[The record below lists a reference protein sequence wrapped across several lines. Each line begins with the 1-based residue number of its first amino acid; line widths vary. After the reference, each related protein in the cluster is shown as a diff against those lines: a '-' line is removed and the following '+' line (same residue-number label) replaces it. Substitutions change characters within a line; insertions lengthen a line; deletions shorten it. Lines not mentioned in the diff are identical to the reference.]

1 MSSLLIERHDAV
13 LHLTM
18 NRPQRSNAL
27 TTEMLVQITEAVTSA
42 RVRGARAM
50 LLTGAGRNFCSG
62 AETGLVA
69 SAEDREE
76 FVKRSWEA
84 LAAIADA
91 PVPVVGALNGP
102 AVAGGVE
109 IALSCDLRVAHSSAY
124 LRPRGLDW
132 GAVTCS
138 RMSRFLPLGLTT
150 QLVWLQQKLPAA
162 EALRW
167 GLVTEV
173 VDSHDELMA
182 NAMAL
187 AQRLADYPTD
197 AVLRSRALLRN
208 LADSWQRMIELQA
221 EATDA
226 GWSSDT
232 QAAREAV
239 RKAK

>member
-1 MSSLLIERHDAV
+1 MSSV
-13 LHLTM
+13 LVDLDGSVLRLTM
-18 NRPQRSNAL
+18 NRPERSNAL
-27 TTEMLVQITEAVTSA
+27 TTDMLVRLLEAMSTA
-42 RVRGARAM
+42 RSRGARAI

-69 SAEDREE
+69 SDADREE

-91 PVPVVGALNGP
+91 PLPVVAALNGP

-138 RMSRFLPLGLTT
+138 RMSRYLPIGLTT

-162 EALRW
+162 DALRW
-167 GLVTEV
+167 GMITEITE
-173 VDSHDELMA
+173 SQDELMK

-187 AQRLADYPTD
+187 AQRLAVYPTD

-208 LADSWQRMIELQA
+208 LTDSWQRMIELQA
-221 EATDA
+221 TATDT
-226 GWSSDT
+226 GWGADV
-232 QAAREAV
+232 EAS
-239 RKAK
+239 RDAIRRAK

>member
-1 MSSLLIERHDAV
+1 MSSLLVERHDAV
-13 LHLTM
+13 LHVTM
-18 NRPQRSNAL
+18 NRPERSNAL
-27 TTEMLVQITEAVTSA
+27 TTEMVVQITEAVTTA
-42 RVRGARAM
+42 RARGARA
-50 LLTGAGRNFCSG
+50 LLLSGAGRNFCSG

-69 SAEDREE
+69 SSGEREE

-109 IALSCDLRVAHSSAY
+109 IALSCDLRIAHASAY

-138 RMSRFLPLGLTT
+138 RLSRFLPLGLTT
-150 QLVWLQQKLPAA
+150 QLVWLQQKLPAQ

-173 VDSHDELMA
+173 VDTQEALIA
-182 NAMAL
+182 NAMSL
-187 AQRLADYPTD
+187 AQRLAGYPTG
-197 AVLRSRALLRN
+197 AVLRSRELLRN
-208 LADSWQRMIELQA
+208 LADSWQRMIELQSQ
-221 EATDA
+221 ATDS
-226 GWSSDT
+226 GWNDDT
-232 QAAREAV
+232 AAARDAIG
-239 RKAK
+239 KA